1 MKVPVLIPKIFNYPL
16 TYESGS
22 IKSLKVGDIVTV
34 PFGKKREIGVVW
46 DKIQNTRK
54 KFFIKKIE
62 KKIEKISIDKRLIKF
77 INWFSLYNLAPK
89 GMVLKMCIGNE
100 MNVLK
105 VDEKKVLNENN
116 CKKKE
121 YLLNKQQKKSLSDLK
136 KVEDTFKVSVLQ
148 GITGSGKTLVYFE
161 RIKELISNNKKQA
174 LVLLP
179 EIFLTNQFK
188 IRFEEY
194 FGFEPAIWHSRITPK
209 TKRELWQGI
218 INNKIKLVIGARSS
232 LLLPFKNLGIIIVD
246 EEHDTSY
253 KQDEGLIYNA
263 RDMAISRASFENIP
277 IHLITSVPSIETFN
291 NIKNKKYNLTKLNQ
305 RYSDFP
311 LPEAK
316 IVNLNISKLKKNE
329 FIANETKELIEE
341 YLKKDEQVL
350 FFLNRRGYAPFL
362 ICNKCGFK
370 HACPNCSIYLTYHKS
385 IDKLICHHCGFKNVK
400 DKKCQIKNKL
410 CNFDMYGP
418 GVEKIFDEL
427 KLKFPEKKIKIFS
440 SDFLKTANKAKNI
453 LAEIEN
459 NKINILVGTQMISKG
474 FNFPKLNCIVVV
486 DADFSGKGYDLR
498 TTEKNIQL
506 YNQLSG
512 RAGRFSKKSLIIY
525 QTIAPTDETLKDV
538 LANDPEKFLMN
549 ELETRRKNKLPP
561 FSRLISIIILS
572 NSDKDSFRGA
582 QEIKKKL
589 LQIKDIEVLGP
600 VDAPIFKIK
609 KKFRTRLLI
618 RAGIE
623 NLIQKK
629 VLEVL
634 ENLKISKKIKLMV
647 DVDPINFT

>member
-1 MKVPVLIPKIFNYPL
+1 M
-16 TYESGS
+16 
-22 IKSLKVGDIVTV
+22 
-34 PFGKKREIGVVW
+34 
-46 DKIQNTRK
+46 
-54 KFFIKKIE
+54 
-62 KKIEKISIDKRLIKF
+62 
-77 INWFSLYNLAPK
+77 
-89 GMVLKMCIGNE
+89 
-100 MNVLK
+100 
-105 VDEKKVLNENN
+105 
-116 CKKKE
+116 
-121 YLLNKQQKKSLSDLK
+121 
-136 KVEDTFKVSVLQ
+136 
-148 GITGSGKTLVYFE
+148 
-161 RIKELISNNKKQA
+161 
-174 LVLLP
+174 
-179 EIFLTNQFK
+179 
-188 IRFEEY
+188 
-194 FGFEPAIWHSRITPK
+194 
-209 TKRELWQGI
+209 
-218 INNKIKLVIGARSS
+218 IGARSS